1 MLRDDQQRPSTTI
14 PPEGDA
20 QMNEC
25 GDNIG
30 RSLAIFVELTGLTRD
45 QIRDGFR
52 ADPPRTL
59 VDLAVA
65 EGVSQSELVAATVAD
80 TRLRLHEAVASG
92 RISAQ
97 RADER
102 LANLEANVIEL
113 VTTIPFGPSTRSEAA
128 GGVRW

>member
-1 MLRDDQQRPSTTI
+1 MDT
-14 PPEGDA
+14 
-20 QMNEC
+20 C
-25 GDNIG
+25 GDNIA
-30 RSLAIFVELTGLTRD
+30 RSMATFVELTGLTRD
-45 QIRDGFR
+45 QIREGFR

-59 VDLAVA
+59 VDLAAA
-65 EGVSQSELVAATVAD
+65 EGVSQCELVTATVID
-80 TRLRLHEAVASG
+80 TRLRLHEAVAAG

-113 VTTIPFGPSTRSEAA
+113 VTTIPFGPSSQSEAA